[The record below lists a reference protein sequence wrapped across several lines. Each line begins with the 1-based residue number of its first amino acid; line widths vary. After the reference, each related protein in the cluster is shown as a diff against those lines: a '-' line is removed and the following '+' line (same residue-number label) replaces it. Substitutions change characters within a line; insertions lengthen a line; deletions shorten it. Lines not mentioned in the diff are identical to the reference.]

1 VSGGRTTP
9 IWLAHHWP
17 DQYDRCVVVGH
28 RHVCRRCAFMYPMA
42 FVVTGLSLAGLALPS
57 PWSQVALAVLPLPA
71 LIEFVGEH
79 RRWWAYSAP
88 RQAALG
94 TLQGIGMGVGFGRYL
109 ETPSDPWFWVIAVGY
124 SLIAFV
130 AAITAPRS
138 VEPDGASEP
147 ADGAG

>member
-1 VSGGRTTP
+1 VSEGRTTP

-17 DQYDRCVVVGH
+17 DQYDRCVVIGR
-28 RHVCRRCAFMYPMA
+28 RHVCRRCAFMYPIA

-57 PWSQVALAVLPLPA
+57 PWSQLALAVLPLPA
-71 LIEFVGEH
+71 LVEFVGEH

-88 RQAALG
+88 RQAPLA

-109 ETPSDPWFWVIAVGY
+109 DAPADPWFWVIALGY

-138 VEPDGASEP
+138 VGPV
-147 ADGAG
+147 